1 MRKSLNNKNTPLVYQ
16 DVNGDTQII
25 TLEQLS
31 KDESIHFGDTVIS
44 SQPSFEVSGGSQVF
58 KSAKENVESV
68 ERKMQVLYNLQ
79 HERGKSDT
87 TSDQTQEKVK
97 INSPFQHA
105 TLKPKFNFFERAEEE
120 RKSKSSVSTSG
131 SSLNST
137 LHVPTEKPEEVI
149 INQQRRMKKSMIGTV
164 NINENTEQLFHT
176 LEMLEDK
183 GFADRKTTGKLTSL
197 KELVEKKTPRDISVV
212 EENNIEIMN
221 TVLFEWAEVLQ
232 QIVDTPVQ
240 PSSKVDK
247 VDLLIFF
254 TELRRFCL
262 DIITWIDTNK

>member
-149 INQQRRMKKSMIGTV
+149 INQQSRMKKSMIGTV
-164 NINENTEQLFHT
+164 
-176 LEMLEDK
+176 
-183 GFADRKTTGKLTSL
+183 FADRQTTGKLTSL